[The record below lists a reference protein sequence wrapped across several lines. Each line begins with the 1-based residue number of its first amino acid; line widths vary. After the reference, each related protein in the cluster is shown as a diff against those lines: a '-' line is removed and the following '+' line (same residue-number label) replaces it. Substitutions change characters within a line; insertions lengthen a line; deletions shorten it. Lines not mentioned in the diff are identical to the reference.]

1 MSLRYLLDTMTLSE
15 PLRGQPHPGVIARLS
30 EDRDDIAVSAPVL
43 HELIY
48 GARLMQPSRRR
59 QQIERYIDNVVRMVY
74 PILPYDAAAADW
86 HAAERARLVRA
97 GRTPTFV
104 DGLIAAIAAVNGL
117 VMVTSNVRDF
127 QYYTDL
133 AIEDWRV

>member
-86 HAAERARLVRA
+86 HAAERASLVRA